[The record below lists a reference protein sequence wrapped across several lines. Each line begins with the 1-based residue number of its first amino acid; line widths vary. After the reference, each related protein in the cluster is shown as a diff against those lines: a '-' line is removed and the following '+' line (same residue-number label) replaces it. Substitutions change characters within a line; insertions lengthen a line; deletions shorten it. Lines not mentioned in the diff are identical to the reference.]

1 MAEALL
7 ISKKDLQEYTSLNAN
22 TDVDKVIQFVLIAQ
36 QIWIQQ
42 YTGSKLLTKIK
53 TDITNSALSGNYIT
67 LVATYLKPMLIH
79 YTMVE
84 YLPFCAYTISNKGIY
99 KHNSEN
105 SETVSKE
112 EVDYLIEK
120 EKRIAESYSQR
131 FLDYICTNQNLFPEY
146 NTNTQG
152 DQYPQSNNF
161 LTNWYI

>member
-84 YLPFCAYTISNKGIY
+84 YLPFCAYTISNKGVY
-99 KHNSEN
+99 KHSSEN
-105 SETVSKE
+105 SEIVSKE

>member
-99 KHNSEN
+99 KHSSEN
-105 SETVSKE
+105 SEIVSKE

>member
-99 KHNSEN
+99 KHSSEN
-105 SETVSKE
+105 SEIVSKE

-152 DQYPQSNNF
+152 DQYPHSNNF
-161 LTNWYI
+161 LTNCYI

>member
-99 KHNSEN
+99 KHSSEN
-105 SETVSKE
+105 SEIVSKE

-146 NTNTQG
+146 NANTQG

>member
-99 KHNSEN
+99 KHSSEN
-105 SETVSKE
+105 SEIVSKE

-152 DQYPQSNNF
+152 DQYSQSNNF

>member
-22 TDVDKVIQFVLIAQ
+22 TDVDKVIQFVLKAQ

-42 YTGSKLLTKIK
+42 YTGSKLLNKIK
-53 TDITNSALSGNYIT
+53 TDIQNSALSGDYIT

-79 YTMVE
+79 FTMVE

-99 KHNSEN
+99 KHSSEN
-105 SETVSKE
+105 AEIVSKE

-120 EKRIAESYSQR
+120 EKRIAESYAQR

-161 LTNWYI
+161 LTNWYL

>member
-42 YTGSKLLTKIK
+42 YTGSKLLNKIK

-79 YTMVE
+79 FTMVE

-99 KHNSEN
+99 KHSSEN
-105 SETVSKE
+105 AEIVSKE

-120 EKRIAESYSQR
+120 EKRIAESYAQR
-131 FLDYICTNQNLFPEY
+131 FLDYICINQNLFPEY

-161 LTNWYI
+161 LTNWYL